1 MRIDVHAHY
10 YPSRYLDALTR
21 CEFAGVDILRRL
33 QSGDAKRDV
42 DERLQAMDAAGVGVQ
57 VLSAGAHGPYF
68 GKMADAVETAKI
80 ANDTYAELAR
90 RSPQRFEVFAAT
102 ALPHID
108 PALREMER
116 ALDQL
121 GSIGVNVATSVQG
134 KPIVDPAFEPFFEEL
149 DRRKAVLFIH
159 PAGVG
164 ACSPHIQDYGLA
176 WVIGAPIEDTV
187 VALQLIVKQIP
198 LRYPNIRMI
207 IAHLGGAMPML
218 LERLDNIQP
227 LFGPKLAE
235 APSVTARRLWYDTVG
250 HNSIPALRC
259 ACDTLGVDR
268 LVLGSDYPYLR
279 GDHYRACV
287 THIQEAGMPAEDANR
302 ILEGN
307 AMALLGLGAKGRAS

>member
-10 YPSRYLDALTR
+10 YPNRYLDALAR
-21 CEFAGVDILRRL
+21 CEFPGVDVLRRL
-33 QSGDAKRDV
+33 QGGDAQRDL
-42 DERLQAMDAAGVGVQ
+42 DERLGIMDTAGVRMQ

-68 GKMADAVETAKI
+68 GKMADAVDAAKI

-90 RSPQRFEVFAAT
+90 RFPQRFEVFAAT
-102 ALPHID
+102 PLPHVD
-108 PALREMER
+108 AALREMER

-134 KPIVDPAFEPFFEEL
+134 KPIVDPAFEPFFHEL

-164 ACSPHIQDYGLA
+164 ACSPHIQDYGLTWA
-176 WVIGAPIEDTV
+176 IGAPIEDTV
-187 VALQLIVKQIP
+187 VALQLIVKEVP
-198 LRYPNIRMI
+198 LRYPNIKMI

-218 LERLDNIQP
+218 LARLDHIQP
-227 LFGPKLAE
+227 LFGSKLSE
-235 APSVTARRLWYDTVG
+235 AASVTARRFWYDTVG

-259 ACDTLGVDR
+259 ACETLGVDR
-268 LVLGSDYPYLR
+268 LVLGSDYPYQR
-279 GDHYRACV
+279 GDHYKECV
-287 THIQEAGMPAEDANR
+287 THIKEAGSSADDANR

-307 AMALLGLGAKGRAS
+307 ATALLGLSRL